1 MIHFH
6 ALTFSTL
13 SKQSRN
19 FKNCTH
25 RMTEM
30 ALKWIRKK
38 TVNTLIASRR
48 WDSLG
53 GNFFCVLIYAFL
65 YCSDF
70 LEDDEL
76 VL

>member
-6 ALTFSTL
+6 ALMLSTL

-19 FKNCTH
+19 FKNCTC

-30 ALKWIRKK
+30 ALKWIQKK
-38 TVNTLIASRR
+38 TINTMIASRR
-48 WDSLG
+48 WDNLG
-53 GNFFCVLIYAFL
+53 GNFFLLIYAFL
-65 YCSDF
+65 YCPDF

>member
-6 ALTFSTL
+6 GLTFSTL
-13 SKQSRN
+13 RKQSRK
-19 FKNCTH
+19 FKNYTH

-30 ALKWIRKK
+30 ALKWIQKK
-38 TVNTLIASRR
+38 TVNMLIASRR
-48 WDSLG
+48 WYNLG
-53 GNFFCVLIYAFL
+53 GNFFLLIYAFL
-65 YCSDF
+65 YCPDF